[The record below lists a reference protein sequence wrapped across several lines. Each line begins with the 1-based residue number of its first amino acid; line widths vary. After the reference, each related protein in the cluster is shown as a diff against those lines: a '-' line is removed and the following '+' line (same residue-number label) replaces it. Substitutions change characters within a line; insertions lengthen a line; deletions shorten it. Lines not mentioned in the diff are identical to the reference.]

1 MAAPPNKASLL
12 RLSWCLRASLQL
24 WLRGPGLPEK
34 LCGASAHRQ
43 ARQSLP
49 GEPVCPSPGVQQ
61 RGPPPDRGQGG
72 GEVLRSVR
80 QGRPHLVGVGIGGP
94 PFPGWEGSRGGF
106 WSRVTHLCTP
116 ATGGAFFAG
125 LGLAG
130 CAGPLQPV
138 NPSRKQ
144 KPQWR
149 SSLLRPLGT
158 SLPPPRPGGAAP
170 TLSEPG
176 CPPYTRYT
184 WPSSSKSLGPTS
196 ARGSQVS
203 ASRRSRNCSVRRAHH
218 GSSCEAGC
226 LRSASGLRP
235 VRRPPGVLQGCLGT
249 ARPGAHRASVLVSFP
264 WFPDLTERFVVGGG
278 GFLRL
283 SFSLCDLITALRCQV
298 LRGQKWGWYYL

>member
-1 MAAPPNKASLL
+1 MYSGHRWGILCRAGACGLCRTPPA
-12 RLSWCLRASLQL
+12 
-24 WLRGPGLPEK
+24 
-34 LCGASAHRQ
+34 
-43 ARQSLP
+43 
-49 GEPVCPSPGVQQ
+49 GEPFSEAETTVAV
-61 RGPPPDRGQGG
+61 
-72 GEVLRSVR
+72 
-80 QGRPHLVGVGIGGP
+80 
-94 PFPGWEGSRGGF
+94 FPAQ
-106 WSRVTHLCTP
+106 TP
-116 ATGGAFFAG
+116 WNF
-125 LGLAG
+125 
-130 CAGPLQPV
+130 
-138 NPSRKQ
+138 
-144 KPQWR
+144 
-149 SSLLRPLGT
+149 SS
-158 SLPPPRPGGAAP
+158 PPPRPGGAAP